1 MNQFSSKQSSS
12 LNGVIEIPGDKSI
25 SQRVLILGSIAIGT
39 TRIKGISYSDDV
51 NNLIKNLKLLG
62 VKVIK
67 KKNFNYYIR
76 SRDRGIKFNKKK
88 PLHGKF
94 WYSYKINVGTFV

>member
-39 TRIKGISYSDDV
+39 TRIKGISYSDDI

-62 VKVIK
+62 VKIIK
-67 KKNFNYYIR
+67 KKTSTIISGVGIGGLSSTKKNLYICIFLGGLG
-76 SRDRGIKFNKKK
+76 DR
-88 PLHGKF
+88 
-94 WYSYKINVGTFV
+94 